1 MICDRWR
8 IFRCLSLVA
17 LSLVTCRIMPY
28 FRYKV
33 ADKNSQITEAMIQAA
48 SIEVAGEMLLD
59 QGFAVL
65 SLREEKRGIFEI
77 SLSFLN
83 RIKTRDLVFFCRQL
97 SVIVSATIPLVQGL
111 RILVNQTESTTLK
124 SIISEVADDVD
135 GGAKLSAALGRH
147 VGVFSDFFINIIR
160 SGETSGKLEEVLE
173 YLADQM
179 EKDYDLISRIRGA
192 MIYPGFI
199 ITGLFIVGAVM
210 MILVVPQL
218 TGVLKESGIPL
229 PLSTKILMALSEFLA
244 DYWWL
249 LVLAAIGLVAGF
261 RMLTATQAGRWQ
273 WDNFKLKVPI
283 FGTLAQKIILVRFT
297 RSLHTLIT
305 GEVGLTKSLGIVAE
319 VVGNT
324 VFRDLILRTVVE
336 VEAGN
341 SISTV
346 FLQSKEM
353 PVMVSQM
360 LNLGEKTGRLDDIL
374 DKLAGFYSREVNN
387 MVQNLVTLIEPLVI
401 AIMGVA
407 VGVLF
412 AAVILPMY
420 SLALG
425 M

>member
-1 MICDRWR
+1 
-8 IFRCLSLVA
+8 
-17 LSLVTCRIMPY
+17 MPY
-28 FRYKV
+28 FRYKAV
-33 ADKNSQITEAMIQAA
+33 DKNNQTVEAMIQAA
-48 SIEVAGEMLLD
+48 SLDVAGEILAEQD
-59 QGFAVL
+59 FTIL
-65 SLREEKRGIFEI
+65 SLREERRSILES
-77 SLSFLN
+77 SLGFLN
-83 RIKTRDLVFFCRQL
+83 RVKTRDLVFFCRQL

-147 VGVFSDFFINIIR
+147 PGVFSDFFINIIR

-192 MIYPGFI
+192 MIYPSFI
-199 ITGLFIVGAVM
+199 ITGLSIVGAVM
-210 MILVVPQL
+210 MIVVVPQL
-218 TGVLKESGIPL
+218 TGVLKESGIKL
-229 PLSTKILMALSEFLA
+229 PLSTKILMGFSSFLA
-244 DYWWL
+244 SYWWL
-249 LVLAAIGLVAGF
+249 LFFGIIGLVFGF
-261 RMLTATQAGRWQ
+261 RALIKTGPGRWQ
-273 WDNFKLKVPI
+273 WDNFKLKAPI
-283 FGTLAQKIILVRFT
+283 FGALVQKIILVRFT

-305 GEVGLTKSLGIVAE
+305 GQIALTKSLSIVAD
-319 VVGNT
+319 VVGNV
-324 VFRDLILRTVVE
+324 VFRDLILKTVVE

-341 SISTV
+341 PIATV

-353 PVMVSQM
+353 PVMLSQM

-374 DKLAGFYSREVNN
+374 EKLAGFYSREVNN

-401 AIMGVA
+401 ATMGVA

-412 AAVILPMY
+412 SAVILPMY